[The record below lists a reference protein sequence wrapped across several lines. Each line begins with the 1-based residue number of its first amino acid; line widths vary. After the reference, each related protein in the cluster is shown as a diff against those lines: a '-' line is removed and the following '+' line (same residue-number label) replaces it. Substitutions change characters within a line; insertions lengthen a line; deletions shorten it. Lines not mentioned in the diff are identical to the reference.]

1 MTHARRA
8 TATALAVAVLGVPVT
23 LGLAVAL
30 APAAEASTYRYWS
43 YWWGERPG
51 KPAAWQYA
59 AQGPATHS
67 VGDTWV
73 LGWRFATAPENGA
86 SAPRQSASFAA
97 LCPGLDA
104 PEAGS
109 VRVALVVDYGSSA
122 DAPPGQTPP
131 TSSSVRVE
139 CLALPTSPRVTGSTV
154 LGAAGVP
161 VRTEAGLV
169 CALDGYPKGEC
180 APLVSAPTPSPSRTS
195 TSPRPSATAT
205 APTPQ
210 SPEPTRSAAPA
221 TAVPTTGSAR
231 PGAGPTAA
239 ASQPASGQSSS
250 PSTGGGAAT
259 PSTDASSPTAEPIAA
274 ASGDAPG
281 PDTVVTP
288 EETLPA
294 ASGSP
299 VEADT
304 GSPLAFALGA
314 LAVAAVAGGAWAASR
329 RGGGA

>member
-1 MTHARRA
+1 MSSARRV
-8 TATALAVAVLGVPVT
+8 TATALAVAVLGVPAT
-23 LGLAVAL
+23 LSIAVAL

-59 AQGPATHS
+59 SQGPATHA
-67 VGDTWV
+67 VADTWV

-86 SAPRQSASFAA
+86 SAPRQSASFTA

-104 PEAGS
+104 PVEGS
-109 VRVALVVDYGSSA
+109 VRVALVVDYGSAA

-139 CLALPTSPRVTGSTV
+139 CLTLPTSTRVTGSSV
-154 LGAAGVP
+154 LAAAGVP
-161 VRTEAGLV
+161 VRSEGGLV

-180 APLVSAPTPSPSRTS
+180 APLVAAPTSASPKPTTAKPAPAPTAASPRPSRTPASSPSRTS
-195 TSPRPSATAT
+195 
-205 APTPQ
+205 
-210 SPEPTRSAAPA
+210 
-221 TAVPTTGSAR
+221 G
-231 PGAGPTAA
+231 AA
-239 ASQPASGQSSS
+239 AS
-250 PSTGGGAAT
+250 PSTGGGTDAVGTATSPAA
-259 PSTDASSPTAEPIAA
+259 ASSPVTSDPASAAPSDAA
-274 ASGDAPG
+274 APTGTGSGADGSAAP
-281 PDTVVTP
+281 DLVVAP

-304 GSPLAFALGA
+304 GSPLTFALGA
-314 LAVAAVAGGAWAASR
+314 LAVAAVAGGAWVASR